1 VDGEEGDVTT
11 AGRGDREGGSGR
23 ATPASRH
30 AAPGGAGEM
39 GLLTPPKL
47 LKVELLFF
55 LLILY
60 VKIIMSNKILQN

>member
-11 AGRGDREGGSGR
+11 AGRGDREREGGREGGSGI

-47 LKVELLFF
+47 LK
-55 LLILY
+55 
-60 VKIIMSNKILQN
+60 NC